1 MIFFCNFAPSK
12 TKIIMSSIKR
22 IEVIM
27 VLLLCIAVGALAQ
40 SGGGVFGR
48 GNTQEQADDFG
59 AMGRGGSSGSYNL
72 HNQQFGS
79 DGYELHNQTFGQDAP
94 LGSGWLVLTLAGAA
108 YASKK
113 RKNNIKKQQS

>member
-1 MIFFCNFAPSK
+1 
-12 TKIIMSSIKR
+12 MSSIKR

-59 AMGRGGSSGSYNL
+59 AMGRGGPIYKGDNRG
-72 HNQQFGS
+72 QS
-79 DGYELHNQTFGQDAP
+79 DETGRDDDNTGDERLPALADFCFIDADNDAH
-94 LGSGWLVLTLAGAA
+94 VVA
-108 YASKK
+108 
-113 RKNNIKKQQS
+113 

>member
-1 MIFFCNFAPSK
+1 
-12 TKIIMSSIKR
+12 MSSIKR

-79 DGYELHNQTFGQDAP
+79 DVNGGYELHNQTFGQDAP

-113 RKNNIKKQQS
+113 WKNNIKKQQS